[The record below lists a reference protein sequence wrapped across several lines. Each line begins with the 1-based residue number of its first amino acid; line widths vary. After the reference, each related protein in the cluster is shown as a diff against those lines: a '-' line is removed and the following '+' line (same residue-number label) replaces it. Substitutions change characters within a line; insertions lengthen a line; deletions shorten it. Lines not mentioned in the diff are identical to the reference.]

1 MNPKKDGELSERE
14 KRFCELYAGG
24 KSGAEAATQAGY
36 APKSAKVQASRLLT
50 KANVQ
55 QHLRLLSTQ
64 IEKASIAS
72 ATEALETIT
81 GILRDNTSKDSDRIK
96 AASMLIRAASAMT
109 APATDDGEDEAEE
122 DETEFRVYMPVNYRD
137 PDRPATAIK
146 IGDDIVPL
154 PGYEPED
161 ITIYVPVEEFQR
173 YQIWRETKGSVD
185 IADYSEEKQREII
198 SQYST
203 GTHGADG
210 GTK

>member
-1 MNPKKDGELSERE
+1 MNPKKDELSERE

-24 KSGAEAATQAGY
+24 KSGAEAAREAGY
-36 APKSAKVQASRLLT
+36 APKSAKVQSSRLLT
-50 KANVQ
+50 KDNVQ
-55 QHLRLLSTQ
+55 EHLRLLSSK

-81 GILRDNTSKDSDRIK
+81 DILRDNTSKDSDRIK
-96 AASMLIRAASAMT
+96 AATMILRAASTMT
-109 APATDDGEDEAEE
+109 APSTDDGEDEAEE
-122 DETEFRVYMPVNYRD
+122 DETELRVYMPVNYRD

-173 YQIWRETKGSVD
+173 YQIWRETKGAVD
-185 IADYSEEKQREII
+185 ISAYPEEKQREII
-198 SQYST
+198 SKYST
-203 GTHGADG
+203 GTHGAGG

>member
-1 MNPKKDGELSERE
+1 MNPKKDELSERE

-24 KSGAEAATQAGY
+24 KSGAEAAREAGY
-36 APKSAKVQASRLLT
+36 SAKSAKVQSSRLLT
-50 KANVQ
+50 KDNVKE
-55 QHLRLLSTQ
+55 HLRLLSSQ

-72 ATEALETIT
+72 AEEALETIT
-81 GILRDNTSKDSDRIK
+81 GILRDNTSKDSDRLK
-96 AASMLIRAASAMT
+96 AATMILKASGTMT
-109 APATDDGEDEAEE
+109 APATDDGDDEAGE

-146 IGDDIVPL
+146 IGNDIVPL

>member
-1 MNPKKDGELSERE
+1 MNPKKDELSERE

-24 KSGAEAATQAGY
+24 KSGAEAAREAGY
-36 APKSAKVQASRLLT
+36 APKSAKVQSSRLLT
-50 KANVQ
+50 KDNVQ
-55 QHLRLLSTQ
+55 EHLRLLSSK

-72 ATEALETIT
+72 AEEALETIT
-81 GILRDNTSKDSDRIK
+81 DILRDNTSKDSDRIK
-96 AASMLIRAASAMT
+96 AASMIIKASSTMT
-109 APATDDGEDEAEE
+109 APSTDDGDDESEE

-173 YQIWRETKGSVD
+173 YQIWRETKGAVD
-185 IADYSEEKQREII
+185 IADYPEEKQREII
-198 SQYST
+198 SKYST
-203 GTHGADG
+203 GTHGAGG

>member
-1 MNPKKDGELSERE
+1 MNPKKDELSERE

-55 QHLRLLSTQ
+55 QHLRLLSSQ
-64 IEKASIAS
+64 IEKAAIAS
-72 ATEALETIT
+72 AEEALETVT
-81 GILRDNTSKDSDRIK
+81 GILRDKMSKDSDRLK
-96 AASMLIRAASAMT
+96 AATMILKASGTMT
-109 APATDDGEDEAEE
+109 APATDDGDDEAGE

-161 ITIYVPVEEFQR
+161 ITIYVPIEEFQR
-173 YQIWRETKGSVD
+173 YQIWRETKGDVD
-185 IADYSEEKQREII
+185 IADYPEEKQREII

>member
-1 MNPKKDGELSERE
+1 MNPKKDELSERE

-24 KSGAEAATQAGY
+24 KSGAEAAREAGY
-36 APKSAKVQASRLLT
+36 APKSAKVQSSRLLT
-50 KANVQ
+50 KDNVKE
-55 QHLRLLSTQ
+55 HLRLLSSK

-72 ATEALETIT
+72 ATEALETVT
-81 GILRDNTSKDSDRIK
+81 GILRDKMSKDSDRLK
-96 AASMLIRAASAMT
+96 AATMILKASGTMT
-109 APATDDGEDEAEE
+109 APATDDGDGDDEEDEA
-122 DETEFRVYMPVNYRD
+122 EFRVYMPVNYRD

-161 ITIYVPVEEFQR
+161 ITIYVPIEEFQR
-173 YQIWRETKGSVD
+173 YNIWRETKGAVD

-203 GTHGADG
+203 GTHGAG
-210 GTK
+210 GETK